1 MKGLEP
7 IDHAL
12 FVDDYLLLGGS
23 SITILKVFY
32 GILRNFYKISGAI
45 IYKMKSVVYGWNVG
59 QQTIQKISQF
69 LGFSGYASWEKINY
83 LGLLLTLGTNKASLW
98 VEVISK
104 IKTKIAG

>member
-32 GILRNFYKISGAI
+32 GILQNFCKISGAI
-45 IYKMKSVVYGWNVG
+45 IYKMISVVYGRNAG
-59 QQTIQKISQF
+59 QQTIQKIAHS
-69 LGFSGYASWEKINY
+69 LGFSGYATWEKIKY
-83 LGLLLTLGTNKASLW
+83 LGLPLTLGTNKASLW